1 MCKFLNI
8 LIVLAILTT
17 VSNVNGQTGKELDDL
32 VRQETSHL
40 RPALYLNESK
50 QIINGFDWK
59 YIRFTW
65 EVDPAVRAISGT
77 VMMTFQVIDSP
88 MDTFRLELAKELNIS
103 KIEYHDQAIPFVRS
117 GDYSLKIPF
126 ASQLPLNS
134 LDSLSITY
142 SGIPP
147 NTGFGSF
154 IQQDFQHGPTLWS
167 LSEPEGAPDW
177 WPSKK
182 DLNDKIDSVDY
193 FITVPDGNK
202 VASNGLLMSQVLNG
216 NKRTFHWKHRYPI
229 DYYLVCFA
237 TTNYAEVLDELT
249 FDDQTTMPLQ
259 NLMFPENEQNWRQS
273 MPALKQQ
280 ILFYS
285 ELFGKYPFSKEKYG
299 HAQFGWGGGM
309 EHQTMSF
316 MINLSYGLMA
326 HELGHQWFGDKVTCC
341 SWSHVWLNEG
351 FATFLA
357 DLCQERFYPNSY
369 LDMKKQ
375 KLDQIVSRPDGSVL
389 VPTGGDV
396 NRIFNSRLSYSKGS
410 YILHMLRWEIGDS
423 TFFHGMRNYINDPA
437 LAYSSACTDDFRQH
451 MEAVSGRDL
460 VAFFKNWFEGEGY
473 PIYNITWSQSG
484 ENSIKIKLSQTTS
497 HPSVSFYSM
506 HVPILFIG
514 NGQDSLMVFD
524 HTSSGQEFNFSL
536 PFKVDSLIF
545 DPRFDILNK
554 NTINQVS
561 STKSTLETEVL
572 SLSPNPVSK
581 FLDFNL
587 KDGEQGGGTIYIYDS
602 SGEVVLKSTLK
613 QSSSRIN
620 ISELAAGSYYLNVY
634 TDKKTYSGKFIKN

>member
-1 MCKFLNI
+1 
-8 LIVLAILTT
+8 
-17 VSNVNGQTGKELDDL
+17 
-32 VRQETSHL
+32 
-40 RPALYLNESK
+40 
-50 QIINGFDWK
+50 
-59 YIRFTW
+59 
-65 EVDPAVRAISGT
+65 
-77 VMMTFQVIDSP
+77 
-88 MDTFRLELAKELNIS
+88 
-103 KIEYHDQAIPFVRS
+103 
-117 GDYSLKIPF
+117 
-126 ASQLPLNS
+126 
-134 LDSLSITY
+134 
-142 SGIPP
+142 
-147 NTGFGSF
+147 
-154 IQQDFQHGPTLWS
+154 
-167 LSEPEGAPDW
+167 
-177 WPSKK
+177 
-182 DLNDKIDSVDY
+182 
-193 FITVPDGNK
+193 
-202 VASNGLLMSQVLNG
+202 
-216 NKRTFHWKHRYPI
+216 
-229 DYYLVCFA
+229 
-237 TTNYAEVLDELT
+237 
-249 FDDQTTMPLQ
+249 
-259 NLMFPENEQNWRQS
+259 
-273 MPALKQQ
+273 
-280 ILFYS
+280 
-285 ELFGKYPFSKEKYG
+285 
-299 HAQFGWGGGM
+299 M